1 MSGMQ
6 RKMSEEPKKKKY
18 WVSTFYWTKPPP
30 QPSPLLKG
38 FVNTQQKRFYI
49 IMQVFKIAQ
58 FAAIVLVAL
67 VLLGFLR

>member
-1 MSGMQ
+1 
-6 RKMSEEPKKKKY
+6 MSEEPKKKKY
-18 WVSTFYWTKPPP
+18 WVSTFYWLKPPP

-38 FVNTQQKRFYI
+38 FVNPQQKRFYI
-49 IMQVFKIAQ
+49 IMQLFKVAQ